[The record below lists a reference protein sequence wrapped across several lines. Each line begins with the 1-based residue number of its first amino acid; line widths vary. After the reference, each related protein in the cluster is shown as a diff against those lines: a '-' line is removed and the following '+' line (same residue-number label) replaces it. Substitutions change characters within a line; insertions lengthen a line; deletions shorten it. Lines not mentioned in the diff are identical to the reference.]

1 MTRRYLVRGMIL
13 GLVLSGLPA
22 TFLAFPSVSH
32 ASGSFSEG
40 LRLYHQ
46 GQYEK
51 ALRIFKD
58 LHDHQPSGSGKFQ
71 YFMALAE
78 HHQGLEHPALMDIE
92 GAIHTNPSLSFAR
105 NPGHVRSLHARLM
118 KAVEEGQSPLPPPR
132 PPAFSPSRPEGSSH
146 LPMLLLLLAVG
157 AGLIFWALKKREK
170 TQQVSSSRDK
180 QEMEETAARLMKAVD
195 KLEEDKSYYLLDHPD
210 RKPAVDGAFH
220 ALDPAYRNVLSIL
233 REPETPTTNW
243 SDRRNR
249 FEAALEP
256 VDQAILSIRNV
267 LGEAPASSP
276 ANASPSP
283 NSPPPPL
290 QEGGMDPPS
299 PGAAPIGGDRCVFCG
314 RDAREG
320 RTVPLERQGKVAYAR
335 ACPTCLAEMDQHY
348 QQTGQYQPP
357 ASFFSGGM
365 PYMGGGLSFGD
376 LMLLDWMT
384 HEGHSDA
391 PPVTMPESHAQGD
404 WGGGGGFGRED
415 REGGEHGGGDRS

>member
-1 MTRRYLVRGMIL
+1 MKNFFPIRAVVLGIL
-13 GLVLSGLPA
+13 LSAASAALLLQSSPA
-22 TFLAFPSVSH
+22 LAD
-32 ASGSFSEG
+32 GSFSEG
-40 LRLYHQ
+40 LKLYHQ
-46 GQYEK
+46 GHYEK

-78 HHQGLEHPALMDIE
+78 HHQGLEHPALMDLE

-105 NPGHVRSLHARLM
+105 NPGHVRSLHDRLV
-118 KAVEEGQSPLPPPR
+118 KAVEEGQSPLPAPHPTL
-132 PPAFSPSRPEGSSH
+132 FSPSRSEGSSH

-157 AGLIFWALKKREK
+157 GGLIFWALKKREK
-170 TQQVSSSRDK
+170 TQQSSLSKDK
-180 QEMEETAARLMKAVD
+180 QEMEETAERLMKAVD
-195 KLEEDKSYYLLDHPD
+195 KLLEDKNYYLLDHPD
-210 RKPAVDGAFH
+210 RKTAVEAAFH
-220 ALDPAYRNVLSIL
+220 ALDPAYRNALSIL
-233 REPETPTTNW
+233 REPETPQTNW
-243 SDRRNR
+243 SERRNR

-256 VDQAILSIRNV
+256 VDQAILSIKNL
-267 LGEAPASSP
+267 LGETPPPPPSAAASSP
-276 ANASPSP
+276 GAEGG
-283 NSPPPPL
+283 SPPPPP
-290 QEGGMDPPS
+290 D
-299 PGAAPIGGDRCVFCG
+299 AAPIGGDRCVFCG

-357 ASFFSGGM
+357 ASFYSGGM

-384 HEGHSDA
+384 HEGHSDS
-391 PPVTMPESHAQGD
+391 PPVSMPESHAQGD

-415 REGGEHGGGDRS
+415 REGGDHGGGDRS

>member
-1 MTRRYLVRGMIL
+1 MTPRHTFRRMFL
-13 GLVLSGLPA
+13 GLL
-22 TFLAFPSVSH
+22 LAGALTPCFVIPPLVH
-32 ASGSFSEG
+32 AAESFSEG
-40 LRLYHQ
+40 LQLYHQ

-51 ALRIFKD
+51 ALRIFKH

-78 HHQGLEHPALMDIE
+78 HHQGLEHPALMDLE
-92 GAIHTNPSLSFAR
+92 GAIHTNPSLTFAR
-105 NPGHVRSLHARLM
+105 NPNHVRSLHARLM
-118 KAVEEGQSPLPPPR
+118 KAVEEGQSPLPPPH
-132 PPAFSPSRPEGSSH
+132 PTVFSPSRSEGSSH

-170 TQQVSSSRDK
+170 TQQASSSRDK

-195 KLEEDKSYYLLDHPD
+195 KLEEDKNYYLLDHPD
-210 RKPAVDGAFH
+210 RKPAVDVAFH
-220 ALDPAYRNVLSIL
+220 ALEPAYKNVLSIL
-233 REPETPTTNW
+233 REPESPTTNW
-243 SDRRNR
+243 SERRNR

-256 VDQAILSIRNV
+256 VDQAILAIRNV
-267 LGEAPASSP
+267 LEEGPAPSAP
-276 ANASPSP
+276 NAPPSP
-283 NSPPPPL
+283 T
-290 QEGGMDPPS
+290 QEGGAPPS
-299 PGAAPIGGDRCVFCG
+299 SSEAAPIGGDRCVFCG

-357 ASFFSGGM
+357 ASFYSGGM

>member
-1 MTRRYLVRGMIL
+1 MTRRYFFRSIALAML
-13 GLVLSGLPA
+13 LSGSPA
-22 TFLAFPSVSH
+22 LFFAG
-32 ASGSFSEG
+32 ASPAQAAGNFSEG
-40 LRLYHQ
+40 LKLYHQ

-51 ALRIFKD
+51 ALKVFKD

-78 HHQGLEHPALMDIE
+78 HHQGLEHPALMDLE
-92 GAIHTNPSLSFAR
+92 GAIHTNPSLTFAR
-105 NPGHVRSLHARLM
+105 NPGHVRSLHTRLM
-118 KAVEEGQSPLPPPR
+118 KAVEEGQSPLPPPH
-132 PPAFSPSRPEGSSH
+132 PTAFSPSRPEGSSH

-170 TQQVSSSRDK
+170 TQQAGSSRDK

-195 KLEEDKSYYLLDHPD
+195 KLQEDKSYYLLDHPD
-210 RKPAVDGAFH
+210 RKQAVEAAFH
-220 ALDPAYRNVLSIL
+220 ALDPSYRNVLSIL

-243 SDRRNR
+243 SERKNR
-249 FEAALEP
+249 FEAALDP
-256 VDQAILSIRNV
+256 VDQAILAIRNV
-267 LGEAPASSP
+267 LGEVPASAP
-276 ANASPSP
+276 HPP
-283 NSPPPPL
+283 SPPPPA
-290 QEGGMDPPS
+290 GGSPPPQDETAS
-299 PGAAPIGGDRCVFCG
+299 IGGDRCVFCG

-357 ASFFSGGM
+357 ASFYSGGM

-415 REGGEHGGGDRS
+415 REGGDHGGGDRS